1 MIPNYLPNEQI
12 AMCRMSQDQ
21 AISYWTSTGWMGLT
35 YKNTEI
41 HVEDWAWD
49 IKSHSVCNLGNIVNN
64 VLIPSRAGKAVY
76 SVGIL
81 YPYPPPKQNTMLN
94 VLLRVQ
100 VLLWPPEKMTTYIN
114 LVLKLF
120 HLEAS
125 LLIIIFA
132 LSFFHFLLRANK
144 SFSCP
149 YLKILISSLRTHLK
163 VSWHANCSKS
173 GILWVYGYY
182 CLSNTILESFLN
194 VTAKRGEQT
203 FI

>member
-49 IKSHSVCNLGNIVNN
+49 IKSHSVCNLGNIANN

-94 VLLRVQ
+94 CSPTCAGASVAP
-100 VLLWPPEKMTTYIN
+100 WENDN
-114 LVLKLF
+114 LHK
-120 HLEAS
+120 
-125 LLIIIFA
+125 
-132 LSFFHFLLRANK
+132 
-144 SFSCP
+144 SCP
-149 YLKILISSLRTHLK
+149 EIISPWGQSAHYHICFKFLSLF
-163 VSWHANCSKS
+163 A
-173 GILWVYGYY
+173 
-182 CLSNTILESFLN
+182 ES
-194 VTAKRGEQT
+194 
-203 FI
+203 